1 MYDENHETQC
11 FHISFLVVDQRASR
25 GSGEAQATIAGSRNA
40 FWKRNDSGAVTGKRE
55 INGGSVFDLGTKR
68 KTNGAYSSGIC
79 LVFNQN
85 SCKLCF
91 FAARQHSFI
100 LLEISKGRYIGQKN
114 FMASFIRDHSF
125 STYANFFQKTNISY
139 PTDIHTHVCVSGRS

>member
-1 MYDENHETQC
+1 MRSEKETIQEQ
-11 FHISFLVVDQRASR
+11 LQ
-25 GSGEAQATIAGSRNA
+25 E
-40 FWKRNDSGAVTGKRE
+40 
-55 INGGSVFDLGTKR
+55 SVFDLGTKR

-100 LLEISKGRYIGQKN
+100 LLEIAKGRYIGQKN

-125 STYANFFQKTNISY
+125 STYANFSKKLTFRTLLIST
-139 PTDIHTHVCVSGRS
+139 PTCACQAGVKKC